1 MRLSIPLLGTLL
13 LATVLAGCTHVR
25 SSQDVELSGEGNWLV
40 LPMVNRTATP
50 QAGLRAASIVE
61 SVLYRHGVNSVTR
74 YPESD
79 NEGVLFEGTSSANR
93 KKMNQWVA
101 SQSAQY
107 VVSGVV
113 HEWRYKTGVD
123 GEPAVGVMI
132 EIRELPAGRIVYSG
146 TGSRAG
152 WARQSLSETGQKV
165 IDKLLAPVVQ

>member
-1 MRLSIPLLGTLL
+1 ML
-13 LATVLAGCTHVR
+13 C
-25 SSQDVELSGEGNWLV
+25 
-40 LPMVNRTATP
+40 
-50 QAGLRAASIVE
+50 
-61 SVLYRHGVNSVTR
+61 
-74 YPESD
+74 
-79 NEGVLFEGTSSANR
+79 EGTTEANR
-93 KKMNQWVA
+93 EIMNQKLA
-101 SQSAQY
+101 SRSAEY

>member
-1 MRLSIPLLGTLL
+1 MW
-13 LATVLAGCTHVR
+13 
-25 SSQDVELSGEGNWLV
+25 EGKAEEKRKKRNK
-40 LPMVNRTATP
+40 R
-50 QAGLRAASIVE
+50 VE
-61 SVLYRHGVNSVTR
+61 SQTG
-74 YPESD
+74 
-79 NEGVLFEGTSSANR
+79 
-93 KKMNQWVA
+93 K
-101 SQSAQY
+101 Y

-113 HEWRYKTGVD
+113 QEWREKTGVD